1 MRRASVLRLGH
12 RVPRDER
19 ASTHLALAARA
30 LGAEELIYSGD
41 RDPELEAKIRDVVG
55 RWGGG
60 FRITYTDRPL
70 EILRRYSGQGY
81 ATVHLTMYGVGINDV
96 MDSILRREK
105 VLVIVGGEK
114 VPRVYFE
121 EADYNVA
128 VGWQPH
134 SEIAALAIFLDRY
147 FQGREVDTVDPYPP
161 TIVPMKRGKLVIRP
175 GSGGSDA

>member
-1 MRRASVLRLGH
+1 MRRVSVLRLGH

-19 ASTHLALAARA
+19 ASTHLALTARA
-30 LGAEELIYSGD
+30 LGADELIYSGD
-41 RDPELEAKIRDVVG
+41 RDRGLEDKINDVVR

-70 EILRRYSGQGY
+70 ETVREYSARGY
-81 ATVHLTMYGVGINDV
+81 VSVHLTMYGIGINDV
-96 MDSILRREK
+96 MDTILRRDR

-114 VPRVYFE
+114 VPRTYFE
-121 EADYNVA
+121 VSDFNVA

-147 FQGREVDTVDPYPP
+147 FQGFEVDTVDPYPP
-161 TIVPMKRGKLVIRP
+161 TIIPMKRGKMVVR
-175 GSGGSDA
+175 D